1 MYDGQKYNG
10 QTLAKFFDDY
20 GEKEWNRLTAT
31 PRDQLS
37 FHIHRH
43 YLQKFIKAGDSV
55 LEAGAGAGRF
65 TIELAKLGA
74 AITVGDISP
83 VQLELNE
90 KYVKEAGLE
99 SQIKERIALDI
110 TNLKNFR
117 SDRFDVVVCYGGPVS
132 YVLDKAEQALGEM
145 LCVTKL
151 GGYLFISVMSLL
163 GVTRSLFENVTT
175 IESYPEIVNRVNKDG
190 TLDKSI
196 GHTPLKMYRFS
207 ELKTLFL
214 KFPCHVVAAS
224 AANYLSPGRDEFL
237 ETHLQDDEL
246 RKNFLAWELDYCAE
260 EGAIDGGT
268 HMIVVAQKEG
278 SNEKNTND

>member
-1 MYDGQKYNG
+1 MYDS

-31 PRDQLS
+31 PRDQVS
-37 FHIHRH
+37 FYIHTH
-43 YLQKFIKAGDSV
+43 YLQKFIKAGDRV

-74 AITVGDISP
+74 NITVGDISN

-90 KYVKEAGLE
+90 KYVKEVGLE
-99 SQIKERIALDI
+99 AQVKKRVELDI
-110 TNLKNFR
+110 TNLKNF
-117 SDRFDVVVCYGGPVS
+117 SDHSFDVVVCYGGPVS
-132 YVLDKAEQALGEM
+132 YVLDKAEQAVSEM
-145 LCVTKL
+145 LRVTKL

-190 TLDKSI
+190 TLDKSN

-207 ELKTLFL
+207 ELKMLLQQFSCKL
-214 KFPCHVVAAS
+214 VAAS
-224 AANYLSPGRDEFL
+224 AANYLSPGRDQFL
-237 ETHLQDDEL
+237 EAHLQDDEL
-246 RKNFLAWELDYCAE
+246 RRNFFAWELDYCAE

-268 HMIVVAQKEG
+268 HMIVVVQKEG
-278 SNEKNTND
+278 H